1 MMKRNGHNH
10 FTRTKYIHSAYLC
23 PKGNQK
29 RDLVLVLPAIYGQC
43 SPIKRWKK
51 LSRPPSCLHRAS
63 EAATLRRNRQKCAKP
78 LAETR
83 NDHAIIVKTKSLFIK
98 RDGLDRLSLYSKDN
112 AGHEHKTV
120 DERRRHKE
128 FQLTAG
134 RKNEIQKESR

>member
-1 MMKRNGHNH
+1 MKRNGHNH

-29 RDLVLVLPAIYGQC
+29 RDVVLVLPAIYGQC

-98 RDGLDRLSLYSKDN
+98 RDGSIALASTPRIMRNMNIKLSSRAKETQRIPITGQYS
-112 AGHEHKTV
+112 
-120 DERRRHKE
+120 
-128 FQLTAG
+128 
-134 RKNEIQKESR
+134 